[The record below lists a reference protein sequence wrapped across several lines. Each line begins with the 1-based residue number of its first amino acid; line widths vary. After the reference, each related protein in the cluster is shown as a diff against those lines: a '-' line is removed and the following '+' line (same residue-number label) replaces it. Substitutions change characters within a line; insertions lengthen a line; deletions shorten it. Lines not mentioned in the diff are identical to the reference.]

1 MMMENNKIPL
11 REEIPNESKWNLSK
25 LFKSEKDW
33 DDTFL
38 KVQSIPE
45 QFSAFKGTLGKS
57 SDNLLKVLNFYKE
70 SGILIE
76 RLFNYA
82 SLRLS
87 EDEGNSESRARMGKM
102 MMFYTKVQA
111 QSSWLEP
118 EILSIDSS
126 LINSWLEKPEFSE
139 YRVFLKKILRRKP
152 HVLSTDEEKLLA
164 LSLDSLRTASDTF
177 DILTNVDMDFGKI
190 ETDEGLKPLSLSTFS
205 SFMRNKNR
213 NIREKA
219 YKQFYKKFD
228 EYKNT
233 IASLYAGSCKKDF
246 YIAQAR
252 KFASCREAALFEDN
266 MPESVYDNLVNTISK
281 NLPALHRYYELRKR
295 ILKVDKLKHYDVYV
309 PLVEDVES
317 RHTWEEAVDIVYK
330 ALAPLGEE
338 YASTLKNGLLNG
350 WADRYENKGKRSGA
364 FSSGCYTSDP
374 YIHMNYKDDNIS
386 DVFTMIHEGG
396 HSMHSYYSVR
406 NNPYMQYDYTI
417 FEAEVAST
425 FNENLLF
432 NYLLNNTKD
441 KKMQNYLISTQIDE
455 IIGTLFRQTMFAEFE
470 YKAHDM
476 LEKGE
481 PLTVDSIRSLYKGLL
496 VKYFGPI
503 LDFEENSDLECL
515 RIPHFYNAFYV
526 YKYSTGISASIALS
540 KKVLSNEPGAREN
553 YFKFLS
559 SGGSRFPLESLK
571 LAGVDMTNPE
581 VVQAACDE
589 FSYLVELLK
598 KNFEM

>member
-1 MMMENNKIPL
+1 
-11 REEIPNESKWNLSK
+11 
-25 LFKSEKDW
+25 
-33 DDTFL
+33 
-38 KVQSIPE
+38 
-45 QFSAFKGTLGKS
+45 
-57 SDNLLKVLNFYKE
+57 
-70 SGILIE
+70 
-76 RLFNYA
+76 
-82 SLRLS
+82 
-87 EDEGNSESRARMGKM
+87 
-102 MMFYTKVQA
+102 
-111 QSSWLEP
+111 
-118 EILSIDSS
+118 
-126 LINSWLEKPEFSE
+126 
-139 YRVFLKKILRRKP
+139 
-152 HVLSTDEEKLLA
+152 
-164 LSLDSLRTASDTF
+164 
-177 DILTNVDMDFGKI
+177 
-190 ETDEGLKPLSLSTFS
+190 
-205 SFMRNKNR
+205 
-213 NIREKA
+213 
-219 YKQFYKKFD
+219 
-228 EYKNT
+228 
-233 IASLYAGSCKKDF
+233 
-246 YIAQAR
+246 
-252 KFASCREAALFEDN
+252 
-266 MPESVYDNLVNTISK
+266 MPVSVYDNLVNTISK
-281 NLPALHRYYELRKR
+281 NLPVLHKYYELRKR
-295 ILKVDKLKHYDVYV
+295 ILKVDELKHYDVYV

-338 YASTLKNGLLNG
+338 YASTLKNGFLNG
-350 WADRYENKGKRSGA
+350 WADRHENKGKRSGA

-374 YIHMNYKDDNIS
+374 YIHMNYKEDNIS
-386 DVFTMIHEGG
+386 DIFTMIHEGG

-540 KKVLSNEPGAREN
+540 KKVLSNEPEAREN